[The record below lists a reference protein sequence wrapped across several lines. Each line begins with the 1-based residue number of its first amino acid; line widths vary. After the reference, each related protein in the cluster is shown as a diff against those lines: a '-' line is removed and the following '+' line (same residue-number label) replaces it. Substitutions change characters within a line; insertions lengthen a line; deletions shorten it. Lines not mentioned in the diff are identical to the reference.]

1 MAKRLYIDM
10 TKCRECEEC
19 VVECVYDH
27 HPVNRG
33 LKSLLETAAFQFTC
47 RRCEDAPCI
56 EVCPADALE
65 RNSEGIVERALNL
78 CVACKSCVAIC
89 PFGTLMTQFFDY
101 KVPKC
106 DLCNFDEMSSTLRCM
121 ETCPKHALTF
131 TEKEPDESKYIFEL
145 NDKVLVKEYPWEK
158 LK

>member
-1 MAKRLYIDM
+1 MAKKLYIDM

-65 RNSEGIVERALNL
+65 RNSEGMVERALNL

-89 PFGTLMTQFFDY
+89 PFGTLMTQFFDFINEQERSCPANRERS
-101 KVPKC
+101 KREPKQQV
-106 DLCNFDEMSSTLRCM
+106 F
-121 ETCPKHALTF
+121 
-131 TEKEPDESKYIFEL
+131 
-145 NDKVLVKEYPWEK
+145 
-158 LK
+158 LKGNRSDP